1 MTTVLCDT
9 DFLIKITN
17 EPLPELKMFLENS
30 GFVLATLPAVERELK
45 GLSRSDKPSTAKKAK
60 LALGSIGKFV
70 RVEALGNKHGS
81 DADTHLVDYLEKS
94 NAEILIATLDGNL
107 LSKLER
113 KRMPYLTLRRD
124 RPFFRPFSRATYLT
138 TKNE

>member
-1 MTTVLCDT
+1 MPLVICDT

-17 EPLPELKMFLENS
+17 EPTPELKPFLEHW
-30 GFVLATLPAVERELK
+30 GFVLATLPVVEKELK
-45 GLSRSDKPSTAKKAK
+45 GLLQSKKRSTARRAK
-60 LALGSIGKFV
+60 LALESLRKLIL
-70 RVEALGNKHGS
+70 VETSYRMSGL
-81 DADTHLVDYLEKS
+81 DADAHLVNFQKES
-94 NAEILIATLDGNL
+94 NGDVVIATLDGKL